1 MEIRKVACVGGG
13 IIGHS
18 WATLFS
24 SKGLEVAILTRS
36 QETLARAVKKIK
48 DNLNFL
54 EQYGLLKKGEPE
66 AALKR
71 IKTTTS
77 LADAVDGVDF
87 VEESI
92 AESYEIKKKV
102 FKEVDSIAPKHAIL
116 ASSTSGLTMTE
127 IQRATT
133 KPERCIVAHPLNP
146 PLLIPLVELVPG
158 NRTSADTIELVY
170 GFMKKLGKVP
180 VVLKREVPGFI
191 VNRLQ
196 AAVWREAIS
205 LVDKGVATVEDVDK
219 ALYAGLGIRWAF
231 MGVNLTLHLGGG
243 QGGISYFI
251 KHLEPTFSGIWRD
264 METWTNISQSKSK
277 KIIEGVEKTSTVID
291 KTVSQL
297 TKWRD
302 RKLIKILKVL
312 YEPKAESIETYS

>member
-133 KPERCIVAHPLNP
+133 KPERCIVTHPCTP
-146 PLLIPLVELVPG
+146 PHLIPLVEIAGGEKTSEDTVKTTYEFMLRMG
-158 NRTSADTIELVY
+158 RT
-170 GFMKKLGKVP
+170 P
-180 VVLKREVPGFI
+180 VVLKKEVPGFI

-196 AAVWREAIS
+196 AALWREAVD
-205 LVDKGVATVEDVDK
+205 LVDKEVATPEDIDK
-219 ALYAGLGIRWAF
+219 AFVTGPGFRFAIFGPFLRAYLA
-231 MGVNLTLHLGGG
+231 GGG
-243 QGGISYFI
+243 MERFFDALSPSYSYRW
-251 KHLEPTFSGIWRD
+251 KT
-264 METWTNISQSKSK
+264 METWTSVPYTAAKRVIKETNEMEI
-277 KIIEGVEKTSTVID
+277 VRTKTLEEIAR
-291 KTVSQL
+291 
-297 TKWRD
+297 WRD
-302 RKLIKILKVL
+302 KNLVKLLKFL
-312 YEPKAESIETYS
+312 SELGDGAF